1 MCLMK
6 APKPQVAPAPPA
18 AIPRAQ
24 PIEDMAPRVKIA
36 GEDAMSSTS
45 KKQAVNARG
54 TKSLQTGL
62 STSGAMTSS
71 GLSIPQ

>member
-1 MCLMK
+1 
-6 APKPQVAPAPPA
+6 
-18 AIPRAQ
+18 
-24 PIEDMAPRVKIA
+24 VKIA